1 MIFKAKTEWV
11 KPTEYPDLCLCDE
24 IAIILNGEISII
36 GDMESLRKEAR
47 LHNSDLEEV
56 FLQLTDTEDLS
67 KVISALKD
75 IDL

>member
-1 MIFKAKTEWV
+1 
-11 KPTEYPDLCLCDE
+11 
-24 IAIILNGEISII
+24 
-36 GDMESLRKEAR
+36 MESLRKEAS

-75 IDL
+75 MDL